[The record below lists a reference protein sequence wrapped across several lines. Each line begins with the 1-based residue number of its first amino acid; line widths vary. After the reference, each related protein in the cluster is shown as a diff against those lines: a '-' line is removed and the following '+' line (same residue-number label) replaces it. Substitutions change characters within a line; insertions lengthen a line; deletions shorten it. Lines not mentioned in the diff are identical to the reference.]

1 MHTIRMSRGHVAAI
15 LGLVLPV
22 SAVALMMITANVVVN
37 GSFES
42 SAVSLTGW
50 SFAPGTASTATGNCS
65 YNSAVAPGTETVTGV
80 AGFPATDGNNIA
92 LGSSHQTTVG
102 DFSCTLYQDVAI
114 PAGATT
120 ATFSYDAGIIYDGIS
135 FINAAIFSGLY
146 PTTSVPSYTSIPLVG
161 SSIFLEPFTSSTAL
175 VHQSVTINVSS
186 LAGTTVRLALINASD
201 TDTGTASVVAF
212 DNVQLEVTSPAPVPT
227 AVPTPTLSEWGM
239 IGLGGLLMIYG
250 WRRLLPGG
258 DGSRAS

>member
-42 SAVSLTGW
+42 SAINLTGW

-65 YNSAVAPGTETVTGV
+65 FNAAVAPGTETVTGV
-80 AGFPATDGNNIA
+80 AGLPATNGNNIA

-102 DFSCTLYQDVAI
+102 EYSCTLYQDVAI

-120 ATFSYDAGIIYDGIS
+120 ATFSLDVGVIYDGIPS
-135 FINAAIFSGLY
+135 DNAAIFWDFTRPPACPATFPARMPAAWM
-146 PTTSVPSYTSIPLVG
+146 PTNRSLRVPRWCPK
-161 SSIFLEPFTSSTAL
+161 P
-175 VHQSVTINVSS
+175 
-186 LAGTTVRLALINASD
+186 
-201 TDTGTASVVAF
+201 
-212 DNVQLEVTSPAPVPT
+212 
-227 AVPTPTLSEWGM
+227 
-239 IGLGGLLMIYG
+239 
-250 WRRLLPGG
+250 
-258 DGSRAS
+258 SR